1 VTGLKNELSAFRFDF
16 MNKPTTKTL
25 ATKYRV
31 STRTIRNWKRDGAPL
46 EDPKAMKQWL
56 AGRRTA
62 PTITSSGGN
71 VTVPPERWL
80 AGRRTAPTPAEN
92 VYHGIQTERPPR
104 PPGNPGAPAALRRLE
119 QAELEGYQR
128 LQEANASNDATR
140 IKSAL
145 GAYLS
150 VSEAL
155 RKADV
160 SVSEQRRDAQE
171 TVPRATV
178 QAMLSGLGWSI
189 RLGLDETA
197 DAIAARLCPNDR
209 IHASGQLREAYGSL
223 LLTSLAGLRS
233 SVASTG
239 IAWPAW
245 MLEALSEDPAR
256 SFVNGLD
263 NLAQRTRLL
272 SAAYKAGC
280 GQRDELDT
288 LVAELGA

>member
-1 VTGLKNELSAFRFDF
+1 MKIWTGYGDDRSLRVSGPKNELSAFRFDF

-46 EDPKAMKQWL
+46 GDAAKMKHWL
-56 AGRRTA
+56 AA
-62 PTITSSGGN
+62 
-71 VTVPPERWL
+71 
-80 AGRRTAPTPAEN
+80 RRTAPTPAEN
-92 VYHGIQTERPPR
+92 GKDRSQNPGPPR

-280 GQRDELDT
+280 GQRDELDK
-288 LVAELGA
+288 LLEELEA

>member
-1 VTGLKNELSAFRFDF
+1 LRVSGPKNELSAFRFDF

-46 EDPKAMKQWL
+46 GDAAKMKHWL
-56 AGRRTA
+56 AA
-62 PTITSSGGN
+62 
-71 VTVPPERWL
+71 
-80 AGRRTAPTPAEN
+80 RRTAPTPAEN
-92 VYHGIQTERPPR
+92 GKDRSQNPGPPR

-280 GQRDELDT
+280 GQRDELDK
-288 LVAELGA
+288 LLGELGA